1 MKCDVVIIGSGI
13 AGLTAAAILARQGRQ
28 VIVIEKQ
35 PRPGGA
41 LKRFKRDKIAFD
53 VGFHYT
59 GSLGEGEILR
69 FLWEYCGVIP
79 ELDIIPF
86 PVSGHDALRIH
97 GYDRTVRTYFSYKQL
112 AGELK
117 KHFPSQSSAI
127 DAYLSR
133 IQDIC
138 STIPFYNPDLPLTPF
153 LQGYKSRPQSL
164 AVYLQ
169 NLTGDP
175 VLQAI
180 LASPAFL
187 YGVPAQKASLE
198 VHATVAHAFYSGAY
212 AINGG
217 GQAIVDAFL
226 AVLKKYD
233 VEILTGYTVNTIC
246 VDHERVVSV
255 VTSSEDSIDCT
266 DVIFTG
272 HPADVLDM
280 VPASVFRPA
289 YRTRV
294 TELHNTISM
303 FAVFGTV
310 SGSSS
315 REYLKWTNHCLI
327 PSGLELI
334 PETATTPSDQHALLL
349 TSPGCRDKNM
359 LQQNRNGVI
368 LLRPALWEEVK
379 PFQNSSKNNRPE
391 AYAMYKE
398 KIACEMLHVARKTWD
413 GCGEIHPLAVGT
425 PLTFRDELTAPQGS
439 TYGAMH
445 CLEQFNPG
453 ARTRLRGLWL
463 SGQSTLMA
471 GVVGASLSGMVTA
484 GEITGLETLWENV
497 RRCR

>member
-28 VIVIEKQ
+28 VIVVEKQ
-35 PRPGGA
+35 SRPGGA
-41 LKRFKRDKIAFD
+41 LKRFKRDNIAFD

-59 GSLGEGEILR
+59 GGLGEGEILR

-86 PVSGHDALRIH
+86 PASGHDSLHIY
-97 GYDRTVRTYFSYKQL
+97 GYDRTVRACFSYKQL
-112 AGELK
+112 TDELK

-127 DAYLSR
+127 DAYLLK

-138 STIPFYNPDLPLTPF
+138 ATIPFYNPDLPLIPF

-164 AVYLQ
+164 SAYLQ
-169 NLTGDP
+169 NLTGNP
-175 VLQAI
+175 VLQAV

-187 YGVPAQKASLE
+187 YGVPATKASLE
-198 VHATVAHAFYSGAY
+198 VHATVAHSFYSGAY

-233 VEILTGYTVNTIC
+233 VEILTGCTANTIC
-246 VDHERVVSV
+246 VDQKRVASV
-255 VTSSEDSIDCT
+255 VTSGEESINCT

-272 HPADVLDM
+272 HPEDVLGM
-280 VPASVFRPA
+280 VPTSVFRPA
-289 YRTRV
+289 YRTRL

-315 REYLKWTNHCLI
+315 RECLKWTNHCLI

-334 PETATTPSDQHALLL
+334 PETATTSSDRRALLL
-349 TSPGCRDKNM
+349 TCPGCRDKNR

-368 LLRPALWEEVK
+368 LLRPAFMEEVES
-379 PFQNSSKNNRPE
+379 FQNSSKNNRAE
-391 AYAMYKE
+391 AYIIYKE
-398 KIACEMLHVARKTWD
+398 KIAREMLHAVRKIWND
-413 GCGEIHPLAVGT
+413 CEEIQPLAVGT
-425 PLTFRDELTAPQGS
+425 PLTFRDELTSPQGS
-439 TYGAMH
+439 AYGAMH
-445 CLEQFNPG
+445 CLGQFNPG

-463 SGQSTLMA
+463 SGQSTLMT

>member
-28 VIVIEKQ
+28 VIVVEKQ
-35 PRPGGA
+35 SRPGGA

-59 GSLGEGEILR
+59 GGLGEGEILR

-79 ELDIIPF
+79 KLDIIPF
-86 PVSGHDALRIH
+86 PASGHDAFHIY
-97 GYDRTVRTYFSYKQL
+97 GYDRTVRAYFSYKQL
-112 AGELK
+112 TGELK

-127 DAYLSR
+127 DVYLSR

-138 STIPFYNPDLPLTPF
+138 FTIPFYNPDLPLTPF

-164 AVYLQ
+164 SAYLQ
-169 NLTGDP
+169 NLTGNP

-187 YGVPAQKASLE
+187 YGVPVTKASLE
-198 VHATVAHAFYSGAY
+198 VHATVAHSFYSGAY

-217 GQAIVDAFL
+217 GQAIVDAFG

-233 VEILTGYTVNTIC
+233 VEILTGHTVNTIC
-246 VDHERVVSV
+246 VDRERVVSV
-255 VTSSEDSIDCT
+255 ITSGEKSIDCT

-272 HPADVLDM
+272 HPADVLGM

-289 YRTRV
+289 YRTRL

-310 SGSSS
+310 SGDSS
-315 REYLKWTNHCLI
+315 REYMKWTNHCLI

-334 PETATTPSDQHALLL
+334 PEKATTQSGQHALLL

-368 LLRPALWEEVK
+368 LLRPAFLEEVES
-379 PFQNSSKNNRPE
+379 FQNSSKNNRPE
-391 AYAMYKE
+391 AYIIYKE
-398 KIACEMLHVARKTWD
+398 KIACEMLHAAGKIWND
-413 GCGEIHPLAVGT
+413 CGEIHPIAIGT

-439 TYGAMH
+439 AYGAMH
-445 CLEQFNPG
+445 CLGQFNPG
-453 ARTRLRGLWL
+453 ARTRLCGLWL

-497 RRCR
+497 RQCR